1 MVSNQKKRAA
11 AAVADDVKDDD
22 LGNKS
27 DASSS
32 SSSSKGSSSDE
43 EDPDFI
49 NVDFDFRSPIPID
62 EIAIKRLLVQLFHT
76 HAPDLALNE
85 LSQRIVD
92 LADAE
97 KGQLQRGTVVKV
109 EGDEDGDPYAVVSG
123 WSLKVSIQRWDDLH
137 N

>member
-11 AAVADDVKDDD
+11 AAVVADDAKDDD
-22 LGNKS
+22 LGNQS
-27 DASSS
+27 DAS

-76 HAPDLALNE
+76 HAP
-85 LSQRIVD
+85 I
-92 LADAE
+92 
-97 KGQLQRGTVVKV
+97 
-109 EGDEDGDPYAVVSG
+109 
-123 WSLKVSIQRWDDLH
+123 
-137 N
+137 

>member
-11 AAVADDVKDDD
+11 AAVVADDAKDDD
-22 LGNKS
+22 LGNQS
-27 DASSS
+27 DAS

-109 EGDEDGDPYAVVSG
+109 EGDEDGDPYAVGSG